1 MSKQS
6 EETKPKR
13 EQRATRRVDS
23 RMTQLIE
30 NFLIQ
35 KEPENAKQS
44 ILIEF
49 KPQAEQDPQYYENNF
64 GYTEEKEKEEGQG
77 GAEIPDEVTFTGIN
91 KKEYTVRNRLK
102 KYKEDLIAQVMAEQ
116 AQVEAEEGAAEAVE
130 NAESA
135 NDSKMEEVEK
145 KEVTDEMAEI
155 NKMFEEIESNEREE
169 NEMKEE
175 EESVPSR
182 KYVREYK
189 KFAIKRMTVT
199 ETAVT
204 SSMDTIDNV
213 FVQINLT
220 GGYKIII
227 QKKKKWGNV
236 VLLTPDHRT
245 LEILEVRNP
254 ELMYPVFK
262 NYTTLG
268 YLGDDSCQVRE
279 RTVELT
285 DEQILRAYSGDIQ
298 GINRYIKGQQET
310 LQVLKMYPTP
320 AEDRLIPDMKKR
332 EASLDMNIS
341 EDENRMQFKL
351 NVTDI
356 FKKDV
361 VYANTSLIYGINI
374 WLNVNMKYKNAYLT
388 LKFNNLDVTGE
399 IKQILEK
406 EQVTLIYIEYTKS

>member
-13 EQRATRRVDS
+13 EQRATRRADS
-23 RMTQLIE
+23 RMTQLME
-30 NFLIQ
+30 NFLMQ
-35 KEPENAKQS
+35 KEPENTKQS

-49 KPQAEQDPQYYENNF
+49 KPQVEQDPEFYENTF

-77 GAEIPDEVTFTGIN
+77 GVEIPDEVTFTGMN
-91 KKEYTVRNRLK
+91 EKEYIVRNRLK
-102 KYKEDLIAQVMAEQ
+102 KYKEDLIEQVMAEQ
-116 AQVEAEEGAAEAVE
+116 SQVEAEEGAAEAVE
-130 NAESA
+130 NAETA
-135 NDSKMEEVEK
+135 NDNKMEEVEK

-169 NEMKEE
+169 KERKEE

-189 KFAIKRMTVT
+189 RFAIKRMTVT
-199 ETAVT
+199 ETAV
-204 SSMDTIDNV
+204 SMDKLDNV

-220 GGYKIII
+220 GGYKLII

-236 VLLTPDHRT
+236 VLLTPDGRT

-254 ELMYPVFK
+254 ELMYPLFS
-262 NYTTLG
+262 NLATLG
-268 YLGDDSCQVRE
+268 YLGDDSCQIRE
-279 RTVELT
+279 RQVELT
-285 DEQILRAYSGDIQ
+285 DEQILRGYSGNSW
-298 GINRYIKGQQET
+298 GINRYIKGQPET
-310 LQVLKMYPTP
+310 LQVLKLYPTP
-320 AEDRLIPDMKKR
+320 AEDRLVPDMKKR

-341 EDENRMQFKL
+341 GDEKRMQFKL

-361 VYANTSLIYGINI
+361 VYTNTSIIYGINI
-374 WLNVNMKYKNAYLT
+374 WLNVNLKYKNAYLT
-388 LKFNNLDVTGE
+388 LKFNNLEVNNE
-399 IKQILEK
+399 VKRILER